1 LTVWLFSPDGFVLVG
16 GKLGE
21 VPNGGEIAGVPSGGE
36 IAGVSSGGE
45 IIGVSSG
52 GEIIGVSS
60 GDGLRAVSVVA
71 WGEAVE
77 LLLTWLG
84 HPVTIAAVLTATSSD
99 KDALTP
105 FLELM
110 KFSFKTFDR

>member
-1 LTVWLFSPDGFVLVG
+1 MS
-16 GKLGE
+16 
-21 VPNGGEIAGVPSGGE
+21 GVPSGGE
-36 IAGVSSGGE
+36 MSGVPSGGE
-45 IIGVSSG
+45 MSGVPSG
-52 GEIIGVSS
+52 VEIIGVSS

-71 WGEAVE
+71 WGVAVE
-77 LLLTWLG
+77 LLLAWLG